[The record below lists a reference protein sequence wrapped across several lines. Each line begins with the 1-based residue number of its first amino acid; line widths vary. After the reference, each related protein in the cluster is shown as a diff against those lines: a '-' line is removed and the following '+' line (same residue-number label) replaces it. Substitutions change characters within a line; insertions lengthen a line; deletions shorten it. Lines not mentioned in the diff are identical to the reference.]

1 MKKEVID
8 IVEYKEKIIDVP
20 LSQIEFNKFNPR
32 KRFVDSEEDVLID
45 SILSKG
51 LLNPI
56 IVYKRTKDKQFVIL
70 DGERR
75 FRAFKKLNKKD
86 ISCHV
91 LEKEPT
97 ELENLSMMFHIH
109 NVREEWTDFAIAQTL
124 VKVIYEM
131 GKDLK
136 HLERQDKL
144 ELSRITSL
152 SEYKINKY
160 LVFYDYPQ
168 GIINKFMQSEMKE
181 VPNKGMDPDI
191 LAEMHA
197 PIKIIEQDLP
207 DFLKKYNKEKIIDA
221 CIKKK
226 AKGIIKTNR
235 EFRQLKKSLSAMKKG
250 NPRKEVM
257 FDHLESFVRNL
268 EITPQYVFEQTAE
281 AIYQIESILKKTD
294 LLVKELQNLNTNQMT
309 KKEKER
315 LRNGLELLTEQLKN
329 KLG

>member
-1 MKKEVID
+1 MKKEIID
-8 IVEYKEKIIDVP
+8 TVEYKEKIIDIP
-20 LSQIEFNKFNPR
+20 LSHIESNNLNPR
-32 KRFVDSEEDVLID
+32 KRFVDSEEDVLIE

-56 IVYKRTKDKQFVIL
+56 IVYKKSDNNRYVIL

-75 FRAFKKLNKKD
+75 FRAFKKLNKKE

-136 HLERQDKL
+136 NLNRQDKL
-144 ELSRITSL
+144 ELSKITSL
-152 SEYKINKY
+152 SEYRINKF

-168 GIINKFMQSEMKE
+168 SIINKFMESELKE
-181 VPNKGMDPDI
+181 TPEKWMDPDI

-197 PIKIIEQDLP
+197 PIKIVEDELP
-207 DFLKKYNKEKIIDA
+207 EFLKKYSKEKIIDA
-221 CIKKK
+221 CVKKK
-226 AKGIIKTNR
+226 ANGIIKTNR
-235 EFRQLKKSLSAMKKG
+235 DFRLLTKSLTAMKKG
-250 NPRKEVM
+250 NVRKEVI
-257 FDHLESFVRNL
+257 FEKLESFIRDL
-268 EITPQYVFEQTAE
+268 EYTPQHIFEQTSE
-281 AIYQIESILKKTD
+281 TIYQVDSILKKTD
-294 LLVKELQNLNTNQMT
+294 SLIKEVQNLNLDQVT
-309 KKEKER
+309 KEEKIR
-315 LRNGLELLTEQLKN
+315 LEENLKRLTDLLTN
-329 KLG
+329 KLI